1 MSSSATSSS
10 GAWMEYADFNRTA
23 PEASAALRALA
34 MAVEKS
40 GLEKDL
46 TELLKIRA
54 SQMNGC
60 AFCTQFHLNAARKL
74 QVPAEKLDLVAVW
87 QDSPVF
93 SPRER
98 AALEWTEQLTEM
110 PRGGASR
117 DAYAALQDQFA
128 SGEIAFL
135 TAAIANINAWNR
147 IAAGLRFTP
156 PRRDA

>member
-1 MSSSATSSS
+1 MSSAT
-10 GAWMEYADFNRTA
+10 AWMDYADFNRIA

-34 MAVEKS
+34 AAVEKS

-60 AFCTQFHLNAARKL
+60 AFCTQFHLNTARKL
-74 QVPAEKLDLVAVW
+74 QVSAEKLDLVAVW
-87 QDSPVF
+87 HDSPVF
-93 SPRER
+93 SARER

-110 PRGGASR
+110 PRGGATETS
-117 DAYAALQDQFA
+117 YAALQEQFA
-128 SGEIAFL
+128 TSEIAFL
-135 TAAIANINAWNR
+135 TVAIANINAWNR

-156 PRRDA
+156 PHRVA

>member
-1 MSSSATSSS
+1 MSSATV
-10 GAWMEYADFNRTA
+10 WMDYEEFNRTA
-23 PEASAALRALA
+23 PEAAAALRALGA
-34 MAVEKS
+34 AVEKS

-60 AFCTQFHLNAARKL
+60 AFCTQFHINHARRL

-87 QDSPVF
+87 HDSPVY

-110 PRGGASR
+110 PRGGASEA
-117 DAYAALQDQFA
+117 AYADLREHFSA
-128 SGEIAFL
+128 SEIAFL

-147 IAAGLRFTP
+147 IAGGLRFTP
-156 PRRDA
+156 PAPRRDA